1 MVNDSQRLEVC
12 LRFHAYLME
21 HAQTLLAE
29 QKYPFDHLSKI
40 LNKLYKDLYDL
51 TLFSQDKLGFE
62 NVSFPAEYTPA
73 KLVEE
78 AATKEEDFGGY
89 DEICVCDSFYCNIC
103 SARKEG
109 EDFGVYGMC
118 RCGQCQA
125 CLMEK
130 YDDEEAT
137 RREE

>member
-1 MVNDSQRLEVC
+1 MVNDSQRLEIC
-12 LRFHAYLME
+12 LRFHAYLMG

-62 NVSFPAEYTPA
+62 NISLSAEYA
-73 KLVEE
+73 ADEE
-78 AATKEEDFGGY
+78 EIY
-89 DEICVCDSFYCNIC
+89 DEICDCDSFYCNIC
-103 SARKEG
+103 SARREE

-118 RCGQCQA
+118 RCGECQA

-137 RREE
+137 RREENF